1 MLNFALAGQSSL
13 SSRDL
18 SLTTQ
23 PAEASA
29 ASRSNSTGARVPSG
43 SLNLARQLRPLLPPE
58 AFHTDPARLLL
69 VPVNLAILVLGWQM
83 ATLLDRLPSAMLLL
97 WLPLAVVMGNSVFVL
112 GLLAHE
118 LLHGTLPRQRWLRRL
133 TGLLAFSVSWM
144 TPTLWQ
150 AVHNREHHG
159 HTNSL
164 NDPDRSYLESQP
176 SSWGKRLFHWIAPS
190 CEVRPLLLAM
200 GMTSAWPLHHFR
212 TTCSVLFFN
221 RVDTQFTP
229 AAFAVSQA
237 ERRSIALEVVVII
250 AIHALVIS
258 WIGLRP
264 VPLLLGYFLPLWIGY
279 AMSMVYIYTNHM
291 LSPLTEDNDPLASSL
306 SLRVP
311 AWIDLLHCNFSHHSE
326 HHVFPG
332 LNSNYYPQVRELL
345 LQSHREE
352 FNLMGA
358 RQAWRLMLATPRF
371 YRDAKTLVSSDG
383 RVEVPVPCAA
393 SVALTSSLP

>member
-1 MLNFALAGQSSL
+1 MS
-13 SSRDL
+13 
-18 SLTTQ
+18 
-23 PAEASA
+23 
-29 ASRSNSTGARVPSG
+29 V
-43 SLNLARQLRPLLPPE
+43 ARQLRPLLPPE
-58 AFHTDPARLLL
+58 AFQTDPARLVL
-69 VPVNLAILVLGWQM
+69 VPINLAILILGWQM
-83 ATLLDRLPSAMLLL
+83 ATQLERLPLAMLLL

-133 TGLLAFSVSWM
+133 VGLLAFSVSWM

-164 NDPDRSYLESQP
+164 DDPDRSYLHSQP

-190 CEVRPLLLAM
+190 CEVQPLVLAL
-200 GMTSAWPLHHFR
+200 GMTSAWPFHHFR

-221 RVDTQFTP
+221 RKDTNFTP
-229 AAFAVSQA
+229 AAFTVSNT
-237 ERRSIALEVVVII
+237 ERRAIAMELVAVTS
-250 AIHALVIS
+250 IHALVIS
-258 WIGLRP
+258 SIGPRP
-264 VPLLLGYFLPLWIGY
+264 IPLLLGYFLPLWIGY
-279 AMSMVYIYTNHM
+279 AMSMFYIYTNHM
-291 LSPLTEDNDPLASSL
+291 LSPLTEDNDPLLSSL

-311 AWIDLLHCNFSHHSE
+311 AWIDLLHCNFSYHSE

-332 LNSNYYPQVRELL
+332 LNSNYYPQVRQLL
-345 LQSHREE
+345 LHHCREQ

-358 RQAWRLMLATPRF
+358 AQAWRLMLSTPRF

-393 SVALTSSLP
+393 AEATTRPNR